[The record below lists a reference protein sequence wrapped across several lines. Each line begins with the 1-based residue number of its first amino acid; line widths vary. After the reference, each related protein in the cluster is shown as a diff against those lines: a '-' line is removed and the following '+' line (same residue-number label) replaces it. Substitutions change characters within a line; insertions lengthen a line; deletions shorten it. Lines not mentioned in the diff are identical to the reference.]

1 MDEYTQNAILTATP
15 EKLVEMLYEKAIELI
30 AKAIHNVKDA
40 QTRNASVVQAEEI
53 VLYLNGILDMEKG
66 KEISKNLR
74 ALYDFI
80 YRQLVDGNV
89 NADSEKLKSAKE
101 LLEEL
106 LETWKEVEKKAE
118 VRPAMAKS
126 GGFNVSA

>member
-30 AKAIHNVKDA
+30 AKAIYNVKDA